1 MLHHFPASE
10 RRRAT
15 RQKRNFKVRIK
26 GQTYSGL
33 DVSQHGFSIMV
44 SDNYINFSLNQ
55 LIDSVYITNLNTHSN
70 HTINRVKVA
79 SKRGSRYFIY
89 GFSLVD
95 IDQNA
100 LIKHQALASGGQPA
114 DLETATM
121 NLVTEIKTSQANTAA
136 KANLT
141 QANSSLIVEKQFLI
155 NLMSATKNTD
165 LSDADFRRY
174 VKSQLIKLAKNQ
186 PLK

>member
-1 MLHHFPASE
+1 MPRLHHFPASD

-55 LIDSVYITNLNTHSN
+55 LIDSVYITNLNTHTN

-89 GFSLVD
+89 GFNLVD

-100 LIKHQALASGGQPA
+100 LIKHQALASGGQLSERETTAPLASEVKTPPA
-114 DLETATM
+114 PTKPA
-121 NLVTEIKTSQANTAA
+121 IAQA
-136 KANLT
+136 K
-141 QANSSLIVEKQFLI
+141 SSLIVEKQFLI
-155 NLMSATKNTD
+155 NLMSASKNSD
-165 LSDADFRRY
+165 LTDADFRRY

-186 PLK
+186 PL